1 MAIITIPCI
10 LQLTVCEA
18 YYLAMYR
25 EIGDLNPYA
34 VDYPVCTE
42 DASTNAGKARKYGR
56 GQRTWMLNYML
67 PTLFHNLLTSDNGKE
82 TTLSADSEARL
93 AEIKSAVGLQP
104 IEEYQPCA
112 EVCPKNIYMTSL
124 VSVLPY
130 GVSLTLWV

>member
-1 MAIITIPCI
+1 M
-10 LQLTVCEA
+10 CEA

-42 DASTNAGKARKYGR
+42 DTKTNSGKARKYGR

-82 TTLSADSEARL
+82 TTLSAESEARL
-93 AEIKSAVGLQP
+93 ADIKSAVGLQS
-104 IEEYQPCA
+104 IEEYEPCA
-112 EVCPKNIYMTSL
+112 EVRFVC
-124 VSVLPY
+124 V
-130 GVSLTLWV
+130 